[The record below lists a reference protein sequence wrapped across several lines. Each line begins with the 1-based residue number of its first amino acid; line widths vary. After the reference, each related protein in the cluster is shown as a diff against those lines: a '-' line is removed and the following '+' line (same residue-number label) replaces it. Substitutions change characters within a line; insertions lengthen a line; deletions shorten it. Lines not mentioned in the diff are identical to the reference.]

1 MDAWLESLANVIQ
14 NHGWVAFPACFL
26 AGVISSASP
35 CVLAM
40 IPLVIGYVSGY
51 SEGSPKKA
59 IQYSLVFTLG
69 LTITFTILGVIA
81 GALGQAVRRCRRF
94 LEIRPAAGGYH
105 PGAVP
110 ARRIQVQRRHITAF
124 HAEAQGIAGSV
135 PHGALLWHRRLSVCH
150 AGAGGHI
157 DLCRH
162 PEENLAYSGG
172 LLLCYALGHWI
183 LVLGAGI
190 SAGFAQKVLASKGIA
205 NFSNYSKK
213 VGGVLLIGVGV
224 YLIICSVLKERALK
238 AYGRHKNGS

>member
-1 MDAWLESLANVIQ
+1 VDTWLETLGNIVQ

-40 IPLVIGYVSGY
+40 IPLVIGFVSGY

-81 GALGQAVRRCRRF
+81 GALGRLFGDVGGFWKYVLPPVAIILGLFLLGVFKFNVGISQRF
-94 LEIRPAAGGYH
+94 MPKRK
-105 PGAVP
+105 
-110 ARRIQVQRRHITAF
+110 
-124 HAEAQGIAGSV
+124 
-135 PHGALLWHRRLSVCH
+135 ALL
-150 AGAGGHI
+150 GAFLMGLFFGI
-157 DLCRH
+157 VASPCATPVLAVILTFAVTQKRI
-162 PEENLAYSGG
+162 AYSGG
-172 LLLCYALGHWI
+172 LLLAYALGHWI

-190 SAGFAQKVLASKGIA
+190 SAGFAQRVLASKGIA

-213 VGGVLLIGVGV
+213 VGGLLLIGAGV
-224 YLIICSVLKERALK
+224 YLIVSLF
-238 AYGRHKNGS
+238 